1 MTMPASRAKQARA
14 KRPRSRKA
22 SGIVALVEQLSSG
35 LGTPDGAVLGR
46 GLARLLADAYQARGR
61 SLPAWVAELTAY
73 YGNDR
78 KS

>member
-1 MTMPASRAKQARA
+1 MAASPAKPAQR

-22 SGIVALVEQLSSG
+22 SEIVALVEQLSSG
-35 LGTPDGAVLGR
+35 LGTPDGVVLGR

-73 YGNDR
+73 YGNTG